1 MEEITKKFLLKGDG
15 WQSFRM
21 EPHLAA
27 FSATVDAHATAA
39 TGEGANLG
47 AAVLVAGA
55 REAARVHDQSLH
67 SLKRHLPVLLVLI
80 LVLVLVL
87 FFLLLLL
94 RGASMQHRNLHGD
107 AHRVVGL
114 AGVRRGGRRVGPL
127 QLHLVKV
134 ARDDFA
140 TPAVGE
146 DDDTL
151 PAPKHVQ
158 LHRRLLFR
166 IARSRLR
173 RLRSLFCPLRSLCHC
188 GATRSAMLLPVLLL
202 TLRSTVVR

>member
-27 FSATVDAHATAA
+27 LSAAVDAHATAA
-39 TGEGANLG
+39 AGEGANLG

-55 REAARVHDQSLH
+55 RQAARVHDQSLH
-67 SLKRHLPVLLVLI
+67 SLKRHLPVLLVL
-80 LVLVLVL
+80 VLVLV
-87 FFLLLLL
+87 FLLLLL

-146 DDDTL
+146 DDDAL

>member
-27 FSATVDAHATAA
+27 LSAAVDAHATSAA
-39 TGEGANLG
+39 GEGANLG

-55 REAARVHDQSLH
+55 RQAARVHDQSLH
-67 SLKRHLPVLLVLI
+67 SLKRHLPVLLV

-140 TPAVGE
+140 TPTVGE
-146 DDDTL
+146 DDDAL

-158 LHRRLLFR
+158 LHRRFLFR

-173 RLRSLFCPLRSLCHC
+173 RLRSLCPLRSLCHC
-188 GATRSAMLLPVLLL
+188 GATRSAMLLPMLFLA
-202 TLRSTVVR
+202 LRSTVVR